1 MAKVKNPE
9 LRLPEIRWL
18 VLVSAG
24 LGVAAG
30 SAVAGTTLV
39 LGSTVVAPIAVGAG
53 AAYACAKI
61 WNKLFFNGKKNSIKK
76 TK

>member
-1 MAKVKNPE
+1 VVGSTG
-9 LRLPEIRWL
+9 LG
-18 VLVSAG
+18 VSAG

-30 SAVAGTTLV
+30 NAIAGTSIA

-61 WNKLFFNGKKNSIKK
+61 WNKLFFNGKRDSKAKSK